1 MSVRSWQERLYPDP
15 ATRDP
20 VVFFLRALEQIVR
33 PEQEVLDIGAGAGQL
48 NRYQLKGRVRRI
60 VGIDLDPRVRDNPL
74 LDEGIVASADSLPF
88 PDSSFDLAF
97 SIYVLEHIR
106 DAAGFAREIA
116 RVLRPGGY
124 FLGLTPNRYHY
135 VPLLAGLTPTSF
147 HQWFNKRRGRAEDDT
162 FPTWYRLNTR
172 RALRRHF
179 EASGL
184 QLERFSMIEVQ
195 PNYLKFST
203 PSFLLGAAYER
214 LVNSTDWLAGLRVN
228 IIALFRKGK
237 APYSVQP

>member
-20 VVFFLRALEQIVR
+20 VLLFLRTLEQIVR
-33 PEQEVLDIGAGAGQL
+33 PEQEVLDIGAGAGEL

-88 PDSSFDLAF
+88 PDGSFDLAF

-106 DAAGFAREIA
+106 EPAGFAREIA

-135 VPLLAGLTPTSF
+135 VSLMAALTPTSF

-184 QLERFSMIEVQ
+184 QLDRFSMIEVQ

-237 APYSVQP
+237 AP